1 MRPFLNFQTLGT
13 HLCWPGTQLSGVL
26 LFIMWALALTDTFAL
41 MNAAVLATV
50 LAWSFVIIELPR
62 LKPKQ
67 RKQIL
72 TLAGIGIL
80 CALWAWSKGSDVRL
94 IELLDEHL
102 KLAMLLTAVNF
113 IVLATKLARSRRLK
127 GLSSFTLTFGGMHLF
142 ASIANFSAV
151 ILVGDQIQRKTRLDM
166 LSRMILSRGFGLAVL
181 WSPFLSILPLVLEQV
196 PDAKIYDIYPYSVSL
211 ALLGLMLT
219 VAEAKLRNAHKLAGY
234 EGYPLKASTLH
245 LPALMILGVLLI
257 AWIYPEL
264 PTVAIVSSL
273 AVFVPLLVISVQHG
287 PVESGKKLARHIT
300 HKLADARAEI
310 SLFLSAGLLAGGV
323 KACIGV
329 GLIAL
334 PVDNTNAFV
343 AASVMWA
350 IVLLAMSGIHQLA
363 LVAIFAGLLA
373 DVTTT
378 PTLMA
383 VAYVLATALSMS
395 GSTFSGLSFILQA
408 RFNSSSRDILHTNTL
423 YTFTMLCTGTVALFL
438 MEKMGVS

>member
-1 MRPFLNFQTLGT
+1 MRPSLNLPKSDVLN
-13 HLCWPGTQLSGVL
+13 HWPAPRLSGVI
-26 LFIMWALALTDTFAL
+26 LFVMWALVLTDTFAL
-41 MNAAVLATV
+41 ANTTIIATL
-50 LAWSFVIIELPR
+50 LAWGFVVMELPR

-72 TLAGIGIL
+72 TLAGIGVA
-80 CALWAWSKGSDVRL
+80 CALWAWSQGSDVHV

-113 IVLATKLARSRRLK
+113 IVLATKLERSARLR
-127 GLSSFTLTFGGMHLF
+127 GLPSFTLTLGGMHLLS
-142 ASIANFSAV
+142 SIANFSAV
-151 ILVGDQIQRKTRLDM
+151 ILVGDQIKRKEKLDT

-181 WSPFLSILPLVLEQV
+181 WSPFLSILPLVLEQI
-196 PDAKIYDIYPYSVSL
+196 PDARIYEIYPYSVSL
-211 ALLGLMLT
+211 AVLGLVLT
-219 VAEAKLRNAHKLAGY
+219 LVEAKVRNADQLSRY
-234 EGYPLKASTLH
+234 EGYPLKASTLL
-245 LPALMILGVLLI
+245 LPTLMIAGVLLI
-257 AWIYPEL
+257 AWVYPEL
-264 PTVAIVSSL
+264 PTIAIVSSL
-273 AVFVPLLVISVQHG
+273 AVLVPLIAISLQHG
-287 PVESGKKLARHIT
+287 PIQGVKKLATHIT
-300 HKLADARAEI
+300 HKLADARAEV

-329 GLIAL
+329 GLITL
-334 PVDNTNAFV
+334 PVDSTNALV
-343 AASVMWA
+343 ASGVMWV

-408 RFNSSSRDILHTNTL
+408 RFHSSSRDILRTNVPYTL
-423 YTFTMLCTGTVALFL
+423 TMLCAGTVVLFL
-438 MEKMGVS
+438 MEHMGVA